1 MPTIPWVARL
11 YQIEDYT
18 KSRTKLYQ
26 IKDKTIPN
34 QGLWFMKLYQIK
46 DYDPKK
52 LYQIKD
58 LDFKTIPNQGLR
70 AYF

>member
-1 MPTIPWVARL
+1 
-11 YQIEDYT
+11 
-18 KSRTKLYQ
+18 
-26 IKDKTIPN
+26 
-34 QGLWFMKLYQIK
+34 MKLYQIK